1 MLNLLNSIEF
11 CQTNDTEESSGIP
24 KFRLLDLECLVTI
37 YFLSFV
43 TFKNTKCRWWS
54 CTISCTVRFSLQRTI
69 FHGSGYITD
78 PLIRLPG
85 PSKGKEELSNLKN
98 TCVRR
103 VGNKLLINFF
113 YLECFNLF
121 TSKMSLWQGLR
132 WRCSIQRFNFIL
144 YIYLYFTC
152 LLDHSSFLILSE

>member
-43 TFKNTKCRWWS
+43 TFKNT
-54 CTISCTVRFSLQRTI
+54 TISYTVGFSVQRTI
-69 FHGSGYITD
+69 FHGSGYITE

-85 PSKGKEELSNLKN
+85 PSIGKEELSNLKN

-121 TSKMSLWQGLR
+121 TSKMSLR
-132 WRCSIQRFNFIL
+132 
-144 YIYLYFTC
+144 
-152 LLDHSSFLILSE
+152 

>member
-43 TFKNTKCRWWS
+43 TFKNT
-54 CTISCTVRFSLQRTI
+54 TISYTVGFSVQRTI
-69 FHGSGYITD
+69 FHGSGYITE

-132 WRCSIQRFNFIL
+132 WRCSIQQFNFIL

-152 LLDHSSFLILSE
+152 LHDHSSFPILSE